1 MDDEERLISAL
12 NELSEVK
19 ERNRLKREEER
30 KREAVSADRR
40 KRLKELFYKK
50 VSPISMY
57 ISKESLLID
66 VSDE

>member
-30 KREAVSADRR
+30 KREAVAADRR

>member
-19 ERNRLKREEER
+19 ERNRLKREGER
-30 KREAVSADRR
+30 KREAVAADRR

-50 VSPISMY
+50 VSPISKY

>member
-30 KREAVSADRR
+30 KREAVAADRR

-57 ISKESLLID
+57 ISKDSLLID